1 MRPLLLAVFLTG
13 WTALAFAQDEASTRV
28 IPETPAPGQPFR
40 VEITLVSPANDSTGP
55 ALRVGSELPLLETIP
70 LRFSGQRFGGWNARG
85 TTTLLLSGTA
95 PTTPGVHRIPSF
107 TLTFA
112 VRKVRIPAT
121 VFTVRPLAEGEDLG
135 LVSAQLEL
143 PERTV
148 YIGETLNGRILAN
161 HGKQERAVAIFGLEA
176 RGEGLS
182 FRNRGAR
189 SEADGMAADF
199 ELTPTRIGEVDLRI
213 SAVLLAEGPA
223 SGAATG
229 SRDRPVVL
237 ARKIKVAAIPE
248 RGRPND
254 WGGAVGAFTT
264 GPVTVSRTNPEIG
277 ESIRLAVTLRGE
289 GNLERILPP
298 EVPHGD
304 AWDVLPVR
312 EAGRSGR
319 GLGERTFTYQI
330 TPRLPGKLETPTV
343 RLSAFNPNTRAFEPL
358 VFSPLTVD
366 VSGQAPARVDLV
378 TVDPSAPMV
387 TDPTVGTPPPVAP
400 ISRLLPPPESLASV
414 ASSLPRIGSK
424 VALANVTG
432 LFVLL
437 AAVGWAARREWVTAH
452 PEQMAKR
459 RGRRAVARTLRRL
472 RRIPLDRMDALVVEG
487 LRQGAAPLL
496 KGQYPALTA
505 EDVLRALEGEVAHAA
520 CIRACFQR
528 HEAGR
533 FGGSITPPPGPQAR
547 EALASALNELHRR
560 LCA

>member
-1 MRPLLLAVFLTG
+1 MRSLLRVVFLTG
-13 WTALAFAQDEASTRV
+13 WTALAVAQDEASTRL

-40 VEITLVSPANDSTGP
+40 VEITVASPANDSTGP
-55 ALRVGSELPLLETIP
+55 ALRVGSELPLLENIP
-70 LRFSGQRFGGWNARG
+70 LRFSGQRFGGLSARG
-85 TTTLLLSGTA
+85 TTTLMLSGTA
-95 PTTPGVHRIPSF
+95 PATPGVHRIPSF

-121 VFTVRPLAEGEDLG
+121 VFTVRPLAEGESLG

-143 PERTV
+143 PERTL

-161 HGKQERAVAIFGLEA
+161 HGEQERAVAIFGLEA
-176 RGEGLS
+176 RGEGIS
-182 FRNRGAR
+182 FRHRGAR
-189 SEADGMAADF
+189 SEEEGMAADF
-199 ELTPTRIGEVDLRI
+199 ELTPTRVGEVDLRI

-223 SGAATG
+223 SGATTG

-237 ARKIKVAAIPE
+237 ARKIKVSAIPE
-248 RGRPND
+248 RGRPNN
-254 WGGAVGAFTT
+254 WGGAVGAFTA

-304 AWDVLPVR
+304 TWDVLPVR

-343 RLSAFNPNTRAFEPL
+343 RLSAFNPITRTFEAI
-358 VFSPLTVD
+358 VFSPLAVE

-378 TVDPSAPMV
+378 TVDPSAPVV
-387 TDPTVGTPPPVAP
+387 TDPKIGALPVAP
-400 ISRLLPPPESLASV
+400 ISRLLPPPEGLATV
-414 ASSLPRIGSK
+414 TSSLPRIGGK

-452 PEQMAKR
+452 PEQMAR
-459 RGRRAVARTLRRL
+459 ARGRRAVARTLRRL

-496 KGQYPALTA
+496 KGQHPALTA
-505 EDVLRALEGEVAHAA
+505 EDILRALEAHSLHAPS
-520 CIRACFQR
+520 IRACFQR

-533 FGGSITPPPGPQAR
+533 FGESIALPPTPQAR